1 MAPADHGE
9 DFVYSSGD
17 LVPLERFEQK
27 SNKIGFI
34 PLQDSSG
41 CCEEKKLLRD
51 ESVWLVERVL

>member
-17 LVPLERFEQK
+17 LVLLERFEQK

-34 PLQDSSG
+34 PLQDRSG
-41 CCEEKKLLRD
+41 CCEEKKL
-51 ESVWLVERVL
+51 